1 MTPSVSW
8 SAGVACLVVGAATLL
23 ALVVWLFTYPTRE
36 GPLEV
41 MPRDQVEA
49 TWMSFPVIAS
59 ATHAR
64 EETVQ
69 ADIAGGATRRY
80 TWDLGA
86 FRVTVQKLFM
96 KGLGVWGVFAPTAEK
111 VHSCRPPTLLA
122 EWESWKTPRD
132 VNRVVL
138 RQHPT
143 KPEFVVTFEYRN
155 TTPSGATT
163 GVLGPFGLREDSPP
177 PRPIASRAVST
188 FALATL
194 LILLGAAFAVRH
206 ARLYCGPR
214 GLARWRGG
222 AIRPNGT
229 VELDDGTVVGTAALD
244 RREGP
249 CCVPWEPGSVP
260 LPRRVKTFVVFA
272 DDEHHAGAEFGAYRS
287 DCDSVIAVIGSRA
300 SFVARGV
307 DWVGGAAVMVLVQV
321 LLSLLVVL
329 FWWHAVGCA

>member
-8 SAGVACLVVGAATLL
+8 GAGLACLVVGTGTLV
-23 ALVVWLFTYPTRE
+23 ALVVWLFTHPTRV
-36 GPLEV
+36 GALEV
-41 MPRDQVEA
+41 VASDQVEP
-49 TWMSFPVIAS
+49 TWASFPVVAS
-59 ATHAR
+59 ARHAR
-64 EETVQ
+64 EETVRT
-69 ADIAGGATRRY
+69 DIAGGATRRY

-96 KGLGVWGVFAPTAEK
+96 KGLGVWGVMAPTAEK

-122 EWESWKTPRD
+122 EWEAWKTPRD
-132 VNRVVL
+132 VDHVVL

-177 PRPIASRAVST
+177 SRPIANRTVAT
-188 FALATL
+188 LALATL
-194 LILLGAAFAVRH
+194 LILLGATFAVRR

-222 AIRPNGT
+222 VIRPNGS

-244 RREGP
+244 RGGGP
-249 CCVPWEPGSVP
+249 CCIPWGPSPIP
-260 LPRRVKTFVVFA
+260 LPPRVKTFVVFA
-272 DDEHHAGAEFGAYRS
+272 DDEHRVTTEFAAYRS
-287 DCDSVIAVIGSRA
+287 DRDSFVAVIGSRA

-307 DWVGGAAVMVLVQV
+307 DWVGGAAAMVLVQV
-321 LLSLLVVL
+321 LLSLVIVV
-329 FWWHAVGCA
+329 F